1 MKKEERLDRLFGD
14 IDDDLVAGAASRPI
28 PLKVWLPRV
37 TAAVAAVALTVGLA
51 VAQPWAQEKPPIQ
64 TDTATTITTT
74 PQGDSDGDL
83 DANVPIGSPYEDDL
97 RVPESEPGV
106 PIASAPD
113 NVAPPASTQKGN
125 TATTTAEI
133 GTPDIWYEQPWEEWP
148 LWRKFSHFELPTPD
162 GYNGKVNYAVCETT
176 IDKEMVEEY
185 LKDVKIYGYDGPN
198 ETSHTITAKLYRIKG
213 FNSLAAVAVQYD
225 GKDAY
230 YPAVNEGYTP
240 ATLND
245 FLNDFNLRETLRIGI
260 VYESSNGNARE
271 FHGLTIEK
279 TWELL
284 MQDTTLDN
292 LAYNGELIVPNG
304 SCTLSVAVE
313 IPTLGNYSRFF
324 LSIWEEGILSI
335 NIGNM
340 RTVYDIGE
348 DTYAA
353 FYNYLQEQCRI
364 VTTTRTDS
372 PNDTDAHTGTTM
384 TSPAQPPI
392 VSETTRH
399 TLKRN

>member
-1 MKKEERLDRLFGD
+1 MKKEERLNRLFGD

-51 VAQPWAQEKPPIQ
+51 VAQPWASEKPPISNGG
-64 TDTATTITTT
+64 TITTITTT
-74 PQGDSDGDL
+74 PDANGNRDGDE
-83 DANVPIGSPYEDDL
+83 PIGEVY
-97 RVPESEPGV
+97 PGV
-106 PIASAPD
+106 PIATTPD

-148 LWRKFSHFELPTPD
+148 LWRKFPHFELPIPE
-162 GYNGKVNYAVCETT
+162 GYNGKMNFAVCETT
-176 IDKEMVEEY
+176 IDKGMVEEY

-213 FNSLAAVAVQYD
+213 FNPIAAVAVQYD

-245 FLNDFNLRETLRIGI
+245 FLNDFNLRETLRIGT
-260 VYESSNGNARE
+260 VYESSNGNSRE
-271 FHGLTIEK
+271 FHGLTVEK

-292 LAYNGELIVPNG
+292 LAYNGDLLVPNG

>member
-1 MKKEERLDRLFGD
+1 MKKEERLNRLFGD
-14 IDDDLVAGAASRPI
+14 IDDDLVAGAANRPI

-37 TAAVAAVALTVGLA
+37 AAAVAAVALTVGVVL
-51 VAQPWAQEKPPIQ
+51 AQPWAKEKPPIQ

-74 PQGDSDGDL
+74 PQDNGSWDGDE
-83 DANVPIGSPYEDDL
+83 PIGEVY
-97 RVPESEPGV
+97 PGV
-106 PIASAPD
+106 PIETAPD

-148 LWRKFSHFELPTPD
+148 LWRKFSHFELPIPE
-162 GYNGKVNYAVCETT
+162 GYNGKMNFAVCETT
-176 IDKEMVEEY
+176 IDKGMVEEY

-271 FHGLTIEK
+271 FHGLTVEK

-284 MQDTTLDN
+284 MQDTTLSN

-372 PNDTDAHTGTTM
+372 PNDTDAHTTM
-384 TSPAQPPI
+384 TSPAQPPQ
-392 VSETTRH
+392 TTRH
-399 TLKRN
+399 TIKG

>member
-1 MKKEERLDRLFGD
+1 MKKEERLNRLFGD
-14 IDDDLVAGAASRPI
+14 IDDDLVAGAANRPI

-37 TAAVAAVALTVGLA
+37 TAAVAAVALTVGVVL
-51 VAQPWAQEKPPIQ
+51 AQPWVKEKPPIQ
-64 TDTATTITTT
+64 TDTATTDDDGDTTT
-74 PQGDSDGDL
+74 TTAQQNNPDGNAGAPTDT
-83 DANVPIGSPYEDDL
+83 
-97 RVPESEPGV
+97 
-106 PIASAPD
+106 APD
-113 NVAPPASTQKGN
+113 TVEPTDVAPTTTNNGLHTSYKG
-125 TATTTAEI
+125 TSTTTAEI
-133 GTPDIWYEQPWEEWP
+133 GDPDIWYEQPWDEWP
-148 LWRKFSHFELPTPD
+148 LWKKFSHFELPIPE
-162 GYNGKVNYAVCETT
+162 GYNGKMNFAVCEAT
-176 IDKEMVEEY
+176 IDKGMVEEY
-185 LKDVKIYGYDGPN
+185 LKDVEIYGYDGPN

-213 FNSLAAVAVQYD
+213 FSSLAAVAVQYD

-230 YPAVNEGYTP
+230 YPAVNEGYMP

-260 VYESSNGNARE
+260 VYESSNGNSRE

-279 TWELL
+279 MWELL

-292 LAYNGELIVPNG
+292 LAYNGDLIVPNG

-348 DTYAA
+348 DAYAA
-353 FYNYLQEQCRI
+353 FYNHLQEQCRI

-372 PNDTDAHTGTTM
+372 PNDTDVHTGTTM
-384 TSPAQPPI
+384 TSSAQPPK
-392 VSETTRH
+392 TTQH
-399 TLKRN
+399 TLKG